1 MEHSR
6 VMVLA
11 AFEAA
16 LVRLAVASRHPNAW
30 EEINLLDALIAM
42 TSKDYQLAL
51 DRIMAS
57 QRPPTAAE
65 VSTIVKR
72 TLLTRA
78 EIRDRFDDLLAAGA

>member
-1 MEHSR
+1 MEQSR

-16 LVRLAVASRHPNAW
+16 LVRLAVASREPYAW
-30 EEINLLDALIAM
+30 EEANLLDALIAM

-65 VSTIVKR
+65 VSTIIKR

-78 EIRDRFDDLLAAGA
+78 EIRDRFEDLQADRA